1 MSLAS
6 AVRSTRRWRPL
17 HDSRGRCERRPP
29 YAHGGG
35 ESRLAYVYRDDTRA
49 RDDAVVSVSVGRPH
63 RHLLLQGARPEQG
76 RLYRRR
82 SAARPAIRQTLRT
95 HRESV
100 AMGRGL
106 RRDARLG
113 RRRNHAFQARPPE
126 EGQRRRDR
134 CNGRRQERDG
144 DLDALELRERR
155 LRRDDKP
162 LRPRR
167 RESLGPIADRP
178 RRGAGLQRRH
188 HGVARR
194 VQNQSVAAR
203 RPLRGPI
210 VAISLLDGFS
220 RPITYLRVSVTD
232 KCNLRCVYCMPEGGL
247 PWLRRD
253 EILTYEEITAIV
265 RAAASVGVRTIR
277 LTGGEPLLRR
287 ELSRLVAAISAT
299 PGIDDVA
306 LSTNGLLLESALPDL
321 VAAGLRRINLSLD
334 TLRADR
340 FEAIARRPGLDA
352 VLAAIDAAIAFG
364 LEPVKV
370 NCVVMRGKNDDELLD
385 FARLTRSRPVFVR
398 FIEVMPVLENAE
410 MQRDAYVS
418 ADEILGRIAADGELQ
433 PVVGPGGNGPA
444 RYFAF
449 PHSRGAIGVISPLSH
464 DYCERCNRVRLTADG
479 RLRLCLFG
487 DHAIDLRSPLRA
499 GATVEELAVLLR
511 SAMLIKPE
519 RHHLRLGE
527 SASQMR
533 AFSEIGG

>member
-1 MSLAS
+1 M
-6 AVRSTRRWRPL
+6 
-17 HDSRGRCERRPP
+17 
-29 YAHGGG
+29 
-35 ESRLAYVYRDDTRA
+35 
-49 RDDAVVSVSVGRPH
+49 
-63 RHLLLQGARPEQG
+63 
-76 RLYRRR
+76 
-82 SAARPAIRQTLRT
+82 
-95 HRESV
+95 
-100 AMGRGL
+100 
-106 RRDARLG
+106 
-113 RRRNHAFQARPPE
+113 
-126 EGQRRRDR
+126 
-134 CNGRRQERDG
+134 
-144 DLDALELRERR
+144 
-155 LRRDDKP
+155 
-162 LRPRR
+162 
-167 RESLGPIADRP
+167 
-178 RRGAGLQRRH
+178 
-188 HGVARR
+188 
-194 VQNQSVAAR
+194 
-203 RPLRGPI
+203 
-210 VAISLLDGFS
+210 AISLLDGFS

>member
-1 MSLAS
+1 M
-6 AVRSTRRWRPL
+6 
-17 HDSRGRCERRPP
+17 
-29 YAHGGG
+29 
-35 ESRLAYVYRDDTRA
+35 
-49 RDDAVVSVSVGRPH
+49 
-63 RHLLLQGARPEQG
+63 
-76 RLYRRR
+76 
-82 SAARPAIRQTLRT
+82 
-95 HRESV
+95 
-100 AMGRGL
+100 
-106 RRDARLG
+106 
-113 RRRNHAFQARPPE
+113 
-126 EGQRRRDR
+126 
-134 CNGRRQERDG
+134 
-144 DLDALELRERR
+144 
-155 LRRDDKP
+155 
-162 LRPRR
+162 
-167 RESLGPIADRP
+167 
-178 RRGAGLQRRH
+178 
-188 HGVARR
+188 
-194 VQNQSVAAR
+194 
-203 RPLRGPI
+203 
-210 VAISLLDGFS
+210 AISLLDGFS

-253 EILTYEEITAIV
+253 EILTYEEIAAIV

-287 ELSRLVAAISAT
+287 ELSRLVAAIAAT

-306 LSTNGLLLESALPDL
+306 LSTNGLLLEPQLPQL
-321 VAAGLRRINLSLD
+321 VAAGLRRVNLSLD

-352 VLAAIDAAIAFG
+352 VLHAIDAAVASG
-364 LEPVKV
+364 LAPVKV

-385 FARLTRSRPVFVR
+385 FARLTRTRPIFVR

-418 ADEILGRIAADGELQ
+418 SDEILGRIAADGELQ

-449 PHSRGAIGVISPLSH
+449 PHSLGAIGVISPLSH

-527 SASQMR
+527 SASRMR